1 MHIWTSPT
9 DLTEDTYYD
18 TREKMKAILCPTLI
32 KLAPCIDVQFS
43 LKLETDWKPDLLCR
57 EKSWAEPEVLLLPRL
72 RAGQRRS
79 ASSMLLILPA
89 RITRENCRA
98 FHLLSGRWFS
108 SNSILSFWGSVSL
121 SSLELPA
128 SSLLPEGS
136 NHLHSPCWML
146 RKAPS
151 SNFTTHSYLLPLKLS
166 SWSFY
171 YMNPTAGI

>member
-57 EKSWAEPEVLLLPRL
+57 EKSWAWGPSSPAWGRGRGHQPL
-72 RAGQRRS
+72 
-79 ASSMLLILPA
+79 SMLLILPA